1 MSKELIQKEIADI
14 ETAMVAPDFWSD
26 KTRAQAMIKRLQEL
40 KDSADGLGKYDRGN
54 AVVTI
59 FSGAGGDDAED
70 WSAMLLKMYS
80 KYAEHNGYG
89 INILYSNQNT
99 NGGFR
104 TITFEV
110 NGRNAYGNLK
120 NESGTHRLVRI
131 SPFNANS
138 KRQTSFSMVEVI
150 PQLDK
155 ADETVKIPL
164 EELEIESAKASGPGG
179 QNVNKRETAVRI
191 VHIPTKLSVFVSN
204 ERSQAQNK
212 EKALEILRGKLYALK
227 KIEDEKTQAGMS
239 VSKTSTA
246 EWGSQIRSYVLHPYK
261 LVKDHRSKVE
271 TSDIDGVLSG
281 EIDIFIESMKK

>member
-1 MSKELIQKEIADI
+1 MNKELIQKEISDI
-14 ETAMVAPDFWSD
+14 ETSMAAPDFWSD

-40 KDSADGLGKYDRGN
+40 KDSADGLGKYDRGD

-70 WSAMLLKMYS
+70 WSSMLLKMYS

-110 NGRNAYGNLK
+110 NGKNAYGNLK

-155 ADETVKIPL
+155 ADETVKIPPD
-164 EELEIESAKASGPGG
+164 ELEIESAKASGPGG

-212 EKALEILRGKLYALK
+212 EKALEILRGKLYALR
-227 KIEDEKTQAGMS
+227 KIEEEKKVAGMS

-261 LVKDHRSKVE
+261 LVKDHRTKVE

>member
-1 MSKELIQKEIADI
+1 MNKELIQKEIADI
-14 ETAMVAPDFWSD
+14 ETAMAAPDFWSD
-26 KTRAQAMIKRLQEL
+26 KTRAQTMIKRLQEL

-70 WSAMLLKMYS
+70 WSAMLFKMYL
-80 KYAEHNGYG
+80 KYAERNGYG
-89 INILYSNQNT
+89 ASVLYSNQNS
-99 NGGFR
+99 NGGYR
-104 TITFEV
+104 TLTFEV
-110 NGRNAYGNLK
+110 NGKNAYGNLK

-150 PQLDK
+150 PQFDK
-155 ADETVKIPL
+155 TDETIKIPPN
-164 EELEIESAKASGPGG
+164 ELEIESAKASGPGG

-212 EKALEILRGKLYALK
+212 EKALEILKGKLYALRR
-227 KIEDEKTQAGMS
+227 IEDEKNVAGMS

-261 LVKDHRSKVE
+261 LVKDHRTGVE
-271 TSDIDGVLSG
+271 TSDISGVLDG